1 MFNFDVKPIKMS
13 GFCIFSRI
21 YLHFFNFVNFDHSRW
36 IWSYQFQSRNP
47 QVRFWTKSKSAR
59 HLFGDRVFEHLWF
72 GAQVENE
79 HFRNKILQN
88 LQDRQHLRKNYFY
101 TTFVLKKKNR
111 PLVLRYIHFFWG
123 GEANFGQKLE
133 VVTFNE

>member
-101 TTFVLKKKNR
+101 TTFVLKKKKS
-111 PLVLRYIHFFWG
+111 PFGPQIHSFFLG
-123 GEANFGQKLE
+123 GGGKFWTKIGSCNF
-133 VVTFNE
+133 